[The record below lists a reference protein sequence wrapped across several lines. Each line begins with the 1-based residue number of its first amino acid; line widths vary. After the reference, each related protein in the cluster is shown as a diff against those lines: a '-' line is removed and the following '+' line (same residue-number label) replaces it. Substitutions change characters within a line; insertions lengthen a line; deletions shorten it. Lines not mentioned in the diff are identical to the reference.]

1 MFSCRRRQTRI
12 LSRYSRVRNA
22 SLGGTEC
29 RPDGGLHASCEARR
43 EGAKSLFQEGHQTS
57 RPVTEDHHAWWL
69 SSHPFRPPRA
79 ARQLQLAMRP
89 SQPHTPSCPM
99 SGQCVRSARTF
110 RWARWGKRRMARSRC
125 LATHNLTHART
136 IYLGGFVSQDPKYG
150 VQKLTGPTQSL
161 ALLLPETGMEL
172 HPAHTSAEA
181 AARNS
186 ALAKRGLLRHCP
198 DTVFSLSFALA
209 SFTFFFFTNFANGS
223 VGRAR
228 STGGCYL
235 VVMHGFGL
243 GLLL

>member
-1 MFSCRRRQTRI
+1 MLIWAALSAGQTVDFMLR
-12 LSRYSRVRNA
+12 
-22 SLGGTEC
+22 
-29 RPDGGLHASCEARR
+29 
-43 EGAKSLFQEGHQTS
+43 AK
-57 RPVTEDHHAWWL
+57 RDVKAPK
-69 SSHPFRPPRA
+69 RPPRA
-79 ARQLQLAMRP
+79 ARQMHLAMRS

-99 SGQCVRSARTF
+99 SGQCVRPARTL
-110 RWARWGKRRMARSRC
+110 RWARWGKRRMARSKC

-209 SFTFFFFTNFANGS
+209 SFTVCSFTNFANGS

-243 GLLL
+243 DLLL